1 MTPVDRPGPAP
12 EQPLRIL
19 LFGAEAHTLEPLIRE
34 RSQFTLVDRDP
45 DVVICYGGDGT
56 LLGAELR
63 WPGRPK
69 VPILNS
75 RVGNRCIAAPP
86 PQIIAALANGSLER
100 HTYDKL
106 ECTVHRPDAPAGEA
120 DFALACLNE
129 INVHMGHINSA
140 VRFRI
145 WVNDEPFDG
154 GVELVGDG
162 FIACTPFG
170 STAYFNAITRCVFTR
185 GIGVAFK
192 ATLHQISHMVLPETA
207 RIRFRVTRGP
217 AVLAFDSSPEYFT
230 IHAGD
235 ELHVHR
241 HAQAAEILSL
251 GPMRHI
257 HHPFRQIG
265 HPDPESVQ
273 P

>member
-1 MTPVDRPGPAP
+1 MTGSSHADNPGQGA
-12 EQPLRIL
+12 LRVA
-19 LFGAEAHTLEPLIRE
+19 LFGADAQSLAPIVAARPEL
-34 RSQFTLVDRDP
+34 TLVERDP
-45 DVVICYGGDGT
+45 DVVVCYGGDGT

-86 PQIIAALANGSLER
+86 ERVIAALASGTLER
-100 HTYDKL
+100 HTYEKL
-106 ECTVHRPDAPAGEA
+106 ECAVHRPDTPTGEA
-120 DFALACLNE
+120 DFTLACLNE
-129 INVHMGHINSA
+129 INVHMGRINSA
-140 VRFRI
+140 VRFRL

-162 FIACTPFG
+162 FIACTAFG

-192 ATLHQISHMVLPETA
+192 ATAHQISHMVLPETA
-207 RIRFRVTRGP
+207 RIRFRITRGP

-230 IHAGD
+230 LDAGD
-235 ELHVHR
+235 ELVARR
-241 HAQAAEILSL
+241 HPQSAEILSI

-257 HHPFRQIG
+257 HHPFRQVG
-265 HPDPESVQ
+265 MSEP
-273 P
+273 